1 MQISRFY
8 TANLSAPYEG
18 ITFSS
23 TSVDVRNADG
33 TGAFAFDDVTVPS
46 HWSGL
51 ATDILVRKY
60 FRKSGIPTALRRV
73 PEEGVP
79 AWLWRSAPDED
90 ALKDKSEDD
99 RFGAEQDARQVFG
112 RLAGFWTYWGWKGN
126 YFDTE
131 DDAKSFYDE
140 TRRMLALQIFAP
152 NSPQWF
158 NSGLHWAYGI
168 DQSGDG
174 YAIADPKTGKA
185 SDAPLAYER
194 SFIHSCFIQSI
205 KDDLVRDGGV
215 IDLIADEAKI
225 AKFGAG
231 TGANFSA
238 LRGSN
243 EQLSSGGLSSGLLTV
258 LQASDRAATLVSSK
272 GSTRQP
278 SKMVIVDAD
287 HPEVL
292 DYIHWK
298 VVEERKVAALASGSR
313 VCNRYLKTVFEACGG
328 PQTGRSLDEE
338 IRENERLRLAVG
350 SARGHGVPDNA
361 ILSVIEL
368 AQHGGSW
375 TTFEEYT
382 ADWDSAAYHSVSGQR
397 SNNSIRVSD
406 AFLDAVEDDADW
418 DLVNRTTNKVAQTI
432 KARSLWGNI
441 AEAAWSSADPGVQF
455 DTTINEWHTCPVTG
469 RINGSNSC
477 SEFLFLDDTATTLA
491 CINLR
496 AIAKTD
502 LDKTGLD
509 VDLTAFEHSVKL
521 VTLLMEISVSAAL
534 YPSHDIAEKNDAYRP
549 LGIGFTNLG
558 GALMAAGV
566 PYDSDEGRA
575 FCGAITALLTGLTYA
590 TSAEIAS
597 DVGAFRGFV
606 ENRDDMLRVVR
617 NHRRAAHGHTDGYES
632 LSRTPAM
639 PLGRPGATDQPLI
652 DAARTAWDRALSLG
666 ERHGF
671 RNAQASVIAPT
682 GTTSLVLDC
691 DTMGIEPEY
700 ALVKHK
706 TLAGGGYLVIVNR
719 CVPEA
724 LRTLGYSKTEIDEIC
739 RYVVGDRTL
748 RSAPYINHDQLK
760 ARGFTSQLIA
770 AAERAL
776 KTASSIDNALCPTKL
791 GVTFCAQA
799 LGLSEEELVQSGFSM
814 VRHLG
819 FTPAEVRSANAYCFG
834 RGTLEGAPGLNPR
847 HLEVFDCSVPCGASG
862 TRSLSVDS
870 HLRMMAAAQPF
881 ISGAISKT
889 VNMPSNS
896 TISGCRET
904 FTTAADLGLKAVAL
918 YRDGSK
924 LSQPLTSAAALSGG
938 SSLDHRQEANQGGE
952 LGEDEQVAQRI
963 VASWLSTLADQSTG
977 VPTDSNRI
985 VNTPSLA
992 ALDGLSLLDEA
1003 ELDALS
1009 GSSDPAQSLIRILA
1023 TSIALGIRHGAPV
1036 SDYET
1041 LFDGQLQTLESAA
1054 GTAGGKRHSLVS

>member
-1 MQISRFY
+1 MRISRFY
-8 TANLSAPYEG
+8 TADLSEPYEG

-33 TGAFAFDDVTVPS
+33 SGAFAFDDIVVPA

-51 ATDILVRKY
+51 AADILVRKY
-60 FRKSGIPTALRRV
+60 FRKSGVPTALRRV

-79 AWLWRSAPDED
+79 AWLWRHEPDQD
-90 ALKDKSEDD
+90 VLKDKPEAD
-99 RFGAEQDARQVFG
+99 RFGGEQDARQVFD
-112 RLAGFWTYWGWKGN
+112 RLGGFWTYWGWKGG
-126 YFDTE
+126 YFDSE
-131 DDAKSFYDE
+131 DDARVFYDE
-140 TRRMLALQIFAP
+140 TRRMLALQVFAP

-158 NSGLHWAYGI
+158 NSGLHWAYGV

-174 YAIADPKTGKA
+174 YAIADSGTGEA

-243 EQLSSGGLSSGLLTV
+243 EPLSSGGLSSGLLTA
-258 LQASDRAATLVSSK
+258 LQASDRAAALVSSK

-313 VCNRYLKTVFEACGG
+313 VCNRYLKTVFDACEG
-328 PQTGRSLDEE
+328 PESGRSLDDE
-338 IRENERLRLAVG
+338 IRENGHLRLAVG
-350 SARGHGVPDNA
+350 SARVHGVPDNA

-368 AQHGGSW
+368 ALHGGSW

-406 AFLDAVEDDADW
+406 AFLDAVEADADW
-418 DLVNRTTNKVAQTI
+418 DLVNRTTDKVARTI
-432 KARSLWGNI
+432 KARNLWDNI

-496 AIAKTD
+496 AMAKS
-502 LDKTGLD
+502 GLD
-509 VDLTAFEHSVKL
+509 VDLAAFEHSVKL

-534 YPSHDIAEKNDAYRP
+534 YPSHEIAEKNDAYRP
-549 LGIGFTNLG
+549 LGVGFTNLG
-558 GALMAAGV
+558 GTLMAAGV
-566 PYDSDEGRA
+566 PYDSDQGRA
-575 FCGAITALLTGLTYA
+575 FCGGVTALLTGLTYA

-597 DVGAFRGFV
+597 DVGAFRGFAK
-606 ENRDDMLRVVR
+606 NRDDMLRVIR
-617 NHRRAAHGHTDGYES
+617 NHRRAAHGHTDGYEN

-639 PLGRPGATDQPLI
+639 PLGEPGATSQPLV
-652 DAARTAWDRALSLG
+652 DAARKAWDRALSLG

-691 DTMGIEPEY
+691 DTMGIEPDY

-724 LRTLGYSKTEIDEIC
+724 LRSLGYSQTEIDSIC

-748 RSAPYINHDQLK
+748 RSAPYMHHEQLK
-760 ARGFTSQLIA
+760 ARGFTEQLIT

-776 KTASSIDNALCPTKL
+776 KTASSIENALCPTKL

-799 LGLSEEELVQSGFSM
+799 LGLSEEELVQPDFSM

-819 FTPAEVRSANAYCFG
+819 FSALEVRGANDHCFG

-847 HLEVFDCSVPCGASG
+847 HLPVFDCSVPCGASG
-862 TRSLSVDS
+862 TRSLSVES
-870 HLRMMAAAQPF
+870 HLTMMAAAQPF

-896 TISGCRET
+896 TIGACRDT
-904 FTTAADLGLKAVAL
+904 FSTAAELGLKAVAL

-924 LSQPLTSAAALSGG
+924 LSQPLTSAAALAGN
-938 SSLDHRQEANQGGE
+938 SLDHTHQQQGN
-952 LGEDEQVAQRI
+952 LNEDEQVAQRI
-963 VASWLSTLADQSTG
+963 VAAWLSTLSGDNNGSQIG
-977 VPTDSNRI
+977 KNPNRV

-1003 ELDALS
+1003 ELEALS
-1009 GSSDPAQSLIRILA
+1009 GSGGPAQSLVRILA
-1023 TSIALGIRHGAPV
+1023 TSIALGLRHGAPI
-1036 SDYET
+1036 SEYET
-1041 LFDGQLQTLESAA
+1041 LFDGRLETSDGMQGLADDQWRNL
-1054 GTAGGKRHSLVS
+1054 G